1 MEKIMIKFVVNW
13 GFNMQ
18 ENMITYKIYKNVY
31 DEMASGKKNVEIRLL
46 NEKSQK
52 IKIGDK
58 ITFQVVDSDLSL
70 IVEVTNKYIYSNV
83 DELWEEKAI
92 VSNNTLNYTQEE
104 FASALYEIFGKDK
117 VVSSKIVGIEFKIL
131 KK

>member
-1 MEKIMIKFVVNW
+1 
-13 GFNMQ
+13 MQ

-31 DEMASGKKNVEIRLL
+31 DEMVSGKKNVEIRLL

-58 ITFQVVDSDLSL
+58 ITFQVVDSYLSL

-92 VSNNTLNYTQEE
+92 VSNNTLNYTKEE

>member
-1 MEKIMIKFVVNW
+1 MIKFVVNW

-31 DEMASGKKNVEIRLL
+31 DEMVSGKKNVEIRLL

-70 IVEVTNKYIYSNV
+70 IVEVTNKYIYSNA

-92 VSNNTLNYTQEE
+92 VSNNTLNYTKEE
-104 FASALYEIFGKDK
+104 FACALYEIFGKDK